1 MAEYDYIIVGAGSA
15 GCVLANR
22 LSEDGRT
29 RVLVIEAGGADTN
42 RWIKIPAGY
51 VKTMVDPTVNWLFD
65 TEPEPNTNH
74 RTIPIPRGRV
84 LGGSSSINGMIYV
97 RGQAADY
104 DHWAQAGNRG
114 WSYDDVL
121 PYFRKAENRENP
133 EGAHRGIGGPLN
145 VANQR
150 ETDGL
155 LDALMD
161 GASEI
166 GYPRNPDYN
175 SGTQDGFGYFQVT
188 QKGGQRWSAADAYLH
203 PARTRPNLHVMTEAR
218 TTGLLFD
225 GLKAVGV
232 AYKRGDK
239 SEEARTGREV
249 ILCAGAVQSP
259 QILELSGIGKPELL
273 KAQGIAVRHKLPG
286 VGENYQDHYIARMV
300 WRVQNTVTL
309 NERMR
314 GLPILGELLK
324 YYLFK
329 RGGLTLTAGVL
340 CGFVKTRP
348 ELATP
353 DVQYHIAQASFRD
366 PKTRA
371 LDKFPGLTIGPCQMR
386 PESRGSIHIKSGD
399 PLAPPAIRPNFL
411 ADELDRRTLVAG
423 LRIARAITAA
433 PALRKFVVEED
444 VPGATCASDDEL
456 LDYARRTGATLY
468 HPVGTCKMGAD
479 PVAVVDEELRVRG
492 VGRLR
497 VVDASIMPRLISGN
511 TNASVIMIAEKA
523 ADMIKRAAARA

>member
-1 MAEYDYIIVGAGSA
+1 MADYDYIIVGAGSA

-22 LSEDGRT
+22 LSEDGQV
-29 RVLVIEAGGADTN
+29 RVLLIEAGGADTN

-65 TEPEPNTNH
+65 SEPEPATHN
-74 RTIPIPRGRV
+74 RAIPIPRGRV

-104 DHWAQAGNRG
+104 DGWAQAGNRG

-121 PYFRKAENRENP
+121 PYFKKAENRENP
-133 EGAHRGIGGPLN
+133 EGPHRGVGGPLN

-150 ETDGL
+150 ETDRL
-155 LDALMD
+155 LDVLMD
-161 GASEI
+161 GAAQA
-166 GYPRNPDYN
+166 GFPRTPDYN

-188 QKGGQRWSAADAYLH
+188 QKGGTRWSAADAYLH
-203 PARTRPNLHVMTEAR
+203 PARSRPNLDVVTEAQAS
-218 TTGLLFD
+218 GILFD

-232 AYKRGDK
+232 TYVRHGK
-239 SEEARTGREV
+239 SAAARAAREV
-249 ILCAGAVQSP
+249 ILSAGAVQSP
-259 QILELSGIGKPELL
+259 QLLELSGIGRPEVL
-273 KAQGIAVRHKLPG
+273 KAHGIAVRHALPG
-286 VGENYQDHYIARMV
+286 VGENYQDHYVARMV
-300 WRVQNTVTL
+300 WRVRNAVTL

-314 GLPILGELLK
+314 GLPMLGELLK

-353 DVQYHIAQASFRD
+353 DVQYHIAHASFRD
-366 PKTRA
+366 PKKRT

-386 PESRGSIHIKSGD
+386 PESRGTIHLKSAD
-399 PLAPPAIRPNFL
+399 PFAPPAIRPNFL

-423 LRIARAITAA
+423 LKIARAITAA
-433 PALRKFVVEED
+433 PALRDFIVAED
-444 VPGATCASDDEL
+444 VPGATCTSDHEL

-479 PVAVVDEELRVRG
+479 PMAVVDEELRVRG
-492 VGRLR
+492 IGGLR
-497 VVDASIMPRLISGN
+497 VVDAAIMPRLTSGN
-511 TNASVIMIAEKA
+511 TNAPVIMIAEKT
-523 ADMIKRAAARA
+523 ADMIRRAARA